1 MNWEY
6 SKNIPWN
13 IVLLFG
19 GGFALAHGF
28 KDSGLSI
35 WLGDQLAGLSGTH
48 PVILILTIALFM
60 TFLTELTSN
69 TATTQIILPII
80 AALAVS
86 IHIKPLLLMLPAT
99 VSASMAFM
107 LPVAT
112 PPNAIVF
119 GSNKISVIQMAK
131 TGLLLN
137 ILGAVIITLMTY
149 FWGVSVFHIDLNTIP
164 D

>member
-1 MNWEY
+1 
-6 SKNIPWN
+6 
-13 IVLLFG
+13 
-19 GGFALAHGF
+19 
-28 KDSGLSI
+28 
-35 WLGDQLAGLSGTH
+35 
-48 PVILILTIALFM
+48 M

-86 IHIKPLLLMLPAT
+86 IHINPLLLMLPAT

-119 GSNKISVIQMAK
+119 GSNKISVMQMAK

-149 FWGVSVFHIDLNTIP
+149 FWGDSVFHIDLNTIP
-164 D
+164 DWAVIAQ